1 MAKLID
7 SKLICQ
13 EEDRLVF
20 EVKVEL
26 GRSVTRD
33 RLDVG
38 QSVAVFPKNKASD
51 VNKIIQ
57 LFGWNKD

>member
-7 SKLICQ
+7 RKLICH
-13 EEDRLVF
+13 EADRLVF

-38 QSVAVFPKNKASD
+38 QSVAVFPKNKAVD
-51 VNKIIQ
+51 VNRII
-57 LFGWNKD
+57 

>member
-7 SKLICQ
+7 RKLICQ

-20 EVKVEL
+20 EVKIEL

-38 QSVAVFPKNKASD
+38 QSVAVFPRNRLAD
-51 VNKIIQ
+51 VQKIIQ

>member
-1 MAKLID
+1 
-7 SKLICQ
+7 
-13 EEDRLVF
+13 LVF
-20 EVKVEL
+20 EVKIEL

-38 QSVAVFPKNKASD
+38 QSVAVFPKNRVAD
-51 VNKIIQ
+51 VQKIIQ

>member
-38 QSVAVFPKNKASD
+38 QSVAVFPKN
-51 VNKIIQ
+51 
-57 LFGWNKD
+57 